1 MPHRRTMTLA
11 ARLFLILALALS
23 ACGKTQASADG
34 PVVMA
39 PSSLQEALEEV
50 ADAWAA
56 RGHDRP
62 VLSFAGSPVIARQ
75 IQGGAPA
82 DIVVLA
88 DEQWMDVLEA
98 ENLLADA
105 TRLAL
110 LGNRLVLVS
119 PLSTNSGKISG
130 NLDSL
135 PLLLGQQRLAMADPD
150 SVPAGRYGKM
160 ALQSLG
166 LWDQLSRQ
174 IAPTENVRAAL
185 ALVERGEAPFGLVYA
200 SDLAASDK
208 VRLAAEIPEAAQ
220 PPIRY
225 PAALLTSSTDL
236 DARAFL
242 AFLTAPE
249 AEAIFA
255 KYQFVRLAQR

>member
-1 MPHRRTMTLA
+1 MPHRRTMTVV

-23 ACGKTQASADG
+23 ACGKSQSSADG

-50 ADAWAA
+50 VDAWAA

-75 IQGGAPA
+75 IRSGAPA
-82 DIVVLA
+82 DIVLLA

-98 ENLLADA
+98 ENLLADN

-119 PLSTNSGKISG
+119 PLSSNGGEISG

-135 PLLLGQQRLAMADPD
+135 PILLGQQRLAMADPA

-166 LWDQLSRQ
+166 LWEQLSGQ

-208 VRLAAEIPEAAQ
+208 VRLAGEIPEAAQ

-225 PAALLTSSTDL
+225 PAALLTSSTNP

-255 KYQFVRLAQR
+255 KYQFFRLAQR